1 MALNNLCT
9 LTGAFFT
16 YVFSGEYM
24 SELYVAY
31 AEYLEKMFS
40 QSEDLV
46 SVDAESIPDEVT
58 PSLTWLE
65 WADFT

>member
-1 MALNNLCT
+1 
-9 LTGAFFT
+9 
-16 YVFSGEYM
+16 M